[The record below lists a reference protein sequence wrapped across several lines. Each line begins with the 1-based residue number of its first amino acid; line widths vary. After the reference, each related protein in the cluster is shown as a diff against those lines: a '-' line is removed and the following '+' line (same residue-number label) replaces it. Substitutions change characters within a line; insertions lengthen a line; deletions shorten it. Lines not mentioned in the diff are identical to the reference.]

1 MNRREEAIA
10 VRFQNEIA
18 AGSTMIVTAPVFFEL
33 RYSAAKS
40 QNPAQNHE
48 RIDAFLITIIEFD
61 GADSCEAGEIGAF
74 LENQGTPIGP
84 YEL

>member
-18 AGSTMIVTAPVFFEL
+18 AGSTMIVPAPVLFKL
-33 RYSAAKS
+33 RYGTAKS
-40 QNPAQNHE
+40 QHPAQNHE
-48 RIDAFLITIIEFD
+48 RIDAFLIAIIEFD
-61 GADSCEAGEIGAF
+61 GAEKREAGEIGTF